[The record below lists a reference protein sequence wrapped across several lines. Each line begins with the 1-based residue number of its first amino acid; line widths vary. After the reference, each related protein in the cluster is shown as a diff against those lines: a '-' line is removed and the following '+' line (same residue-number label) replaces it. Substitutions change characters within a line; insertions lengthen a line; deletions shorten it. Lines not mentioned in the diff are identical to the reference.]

1 MKIVKSLTNASF
13 SFSLSLSVYPIHFL
27 HQRGATSGNKYRLA
41 DKLRT
46 MPELEERGKHSETLD
61 SGRFFDLVINLRQT
75 IGTCT
80 SLKFCQ
86 AIYRVSRFRPN
97 CFFLFSFYF
106 FRFFLFFFFTA
117 SYCAECQAILYP
129 RCFGILLEYRS
140 ESRFLD
146 GDDVQRDLFFLSP
159 FHVVSTVNNAV
170 PRKSRARKQHV
181 YIYIYIYTYNGD
193 GQKRDFSLQI
203 LSS

>member
-97 CFFLFSFYF
+97 CFFLLSFYF
-106 FRFFLFFFFTA
+106 FRFFLFFFFF
-117 SYCAECQAILYP
+117 Y
-129 RCFGILLEYRS
+129 RKLLCRMS
-140 ESRFLD
+140 SDF
-146 GDDVQRDLFFLSP
+146 
-159 FHVVSTVNNAV
+159 VSTMLRNS
-170 PRKSRARKQHV
+170 SRIPLGV
-181 YIYIYIYTYNGD
+181 
-193 GQKRDFSLQI
+193 QI
-203 LSS
+203 SRRRRRAA

>member
-13 SFSLSLSVYPIHFL
+13 SFSLSLYVYPIHFL
-27 HQRGATSGNKYRLA
+27 HQRGATSGNKCRLA

-106 FRFFLFFFFTA
+106 FRFFLFFF
-117 SYCAECQAILYP
+117 Y
-129 RCFGILLEYRS
+129 RKLLCRMS
-140 ESRFLD
+140 SDF
-146 GDDVQRDLFFLSP
+146 
-159 FHVVSTVNNAV
+159 VSTMLRNS
-170 PRKSRARKQHV
+170 SRIPLGV
-181 YIYIYIYTYNGD
+181 
-193 GQKRDFSLQI
+193 QI
-203 LSS
+203 SRRRRRAA

>member
-75 IGTCT
+75 ISTCT

-106 FRFFLFFFFTA
+106 FRFLSFLFFFLPQVIVQNVKRFCIHDASEFFSNTA
-117 SYCAECQAILYP
+117 
-129 RCFGILLEYRS
+129 RS
-140 ESRFLD
+140 
-146 GDDVQRDLFFLSP
+146 P
-159 FHVVSTVNNAV
+159 
-170 PRKSRARKQHV
+170 
-181 YIYIYIYTYNGD
+181 
-193 GQKRDFSLQI
+193 DFSTATTCSVI
-203 LSS
+203 FSSSHRFTLCQL

>member
-13 SFSLSLSVYPIHFL
+13 SFSLSFSLSLSVYPIHFL

-97 CFFLFSFYF
+97 CFFLLSFYF
-106 FRFFLFFFFTA
+106 FRFFLFFFFF
-117 SYCAECQAILYP
+117 Y
-129 RCFGILLEYRS
+129 RKLLCRMS
-140 ESRFLD
+140 SDF
-146 GDDVQRDLFFLSP
+146 
-159 FHVVSTVNNAV
+159 VSTMLRNS
-170 PRKSRARKQHV
+170 SRIPLGV
-181 YIYIYIYTYNGD
+181 
-193 GQKRDFSLQI
+193 QI
-203 LSS
+203 SRRRRRAA

>member
-1 MKIVKSLTNASF
+1 MYESEIVSSHISCFTFWTELF
-13 SFSLSLSVYPIHFL
+13 LS
-27 HQRGATSGNKYRLA
+27 
-41 DKLRT
+41 
-46 MPELEERGKHSETLD
+46 
-61 SGRFFDLVINLRQT
+61 
-75 IGTCT
+75 
-80 SLKFCQ
+80 
-86 AIYRVSRFRPN
+86 
-97 CFFLFSFYF
+97 FLFLFLSFF
-106 FRFFLFFFFTA
+106 FFFFTA

-181 YIYIYIYTYNGD
+181 YIYTYNGD

>member
-75 IGTCT
+75 ISTCT

-106 FRFFLFFFFTA
+106 FRFLSFLFFF
-117 SYCAECQAILYP
+117 Y
-129 RCFGILLEYRS
+129 RKLLCRMS
-140 ESRFLD
+140 SDF
-146 GDDVQRDLFFLSP
+146 
-159 FHVVSTVNNAV
+159 VSTMLRNS
-170 PRKSRARKQHV
+170 SRIPLGV
-181 YIYIYIYTYNGD
+181 
-193 GQKRDFSLQI
+193 QI
-203 LSS
+203 SRRRRRAA